1 MLPVAGAQAANPV
14 VASARIDITDF
25 GSYLT
30 VCPRGDASFVPLVN
44 GQWRLQFLGARS
56 TNTVIQG
63 SAATSGVATWNPTT
77 STCPRVYKNAAAAG
91 QFNATLDYV
100 GGGGDVAGHAEA
112 VGAWG
117 TAASL
122 LMLVNTGT

>member
-1 MLPVAGAQAANPV
+1 MPMMATFRRPH
-14 VASARIDITDF
+14 
-25 GSYLT
+25 
-30 VCPRGDASFVPLVN
+30 N
-44 GQWRLQFLGARS
+44 GVRS
-56 TNTVIQG
+56 
-63 SAATSGVATWNPTT
+63 
-77 STCPRVYKNAAAAG
+77 
-91 QFNATLDYV
+91 DYV